1 MTKNAIGLIETRGLV
16 AAVEAVDACLK
27 AANVELISYRFTTG
41 GLVCITVTGE
51 VGAVKAAVEAG
62 TVAAQKVGQVT
73 GIHVIPRPADDT
85 MNIVEQI
92 QMKASLAEEPEAE
105 LVQEM
110 DEEEEMV
117 EEQEIVEDLSDD
129 EEQEEDQEATAL
141 EQEIDEEEVADEE
154 DDQKASEPTYGE
166 DELIAA
172 VITLRQLLEGTK
184 EEGLLDEDKAL
195 DRYGVRA
202 LRRVFRALPVPDIEK
217 SKISG
222 MRKQELIDSLMDFV
236 KKEGGNELSD
246 DENR

>member
-1 MTKNAIGLIETRGLV
+1 
-16 AAVEAVDACLK
+16 
-27 AANVELISYRFTTG
+27 
-41 GLVCITVTGE
+41 
-51 VGAVKAAVEAG
+51 
-62 TVAAQKVGQVT
+62 
-73 GIHVIPRPADDT
+73 
-85 MNIVEQI
+85 
-92 QMKASLAEEPEAE
+92 
-105 LVQEM
+105 VQEM

-154 DDQKASEPTYGE
+154 DELKEREPSHTE